1 MLSTMRVG
9 GLAQR
14 AVVAPSTNSPT
25 VAASP
30 SAAFPRKISR
40 VSLATATSVVGGRP
54 LLRAGAYGAAKYER
68 KPQRAIVRKGASLTT
83 SLTSERRNVDTWLRW
98 LTISSAVLATFNVQ

>member
-14 AVVAPSTNSPT
+14 VAVASSTRT
-25 VAASP
+25 GTAAASP
-30 SAAFPRKISR
+30 SAALPRKTSR

-54 LLRAGAYGAAKYER
+54 LLRAGAFGGAEYER
-68 KPQRAIVRKGASLTT
+68 KPHRAFVRKGAGLHG
-83 SLTSERRNVDTWLRW
+83 VAD
-98 LTISSAVLATFNVQ
+98 SSQRAMHVLLFANKFRALLSTYHVQ